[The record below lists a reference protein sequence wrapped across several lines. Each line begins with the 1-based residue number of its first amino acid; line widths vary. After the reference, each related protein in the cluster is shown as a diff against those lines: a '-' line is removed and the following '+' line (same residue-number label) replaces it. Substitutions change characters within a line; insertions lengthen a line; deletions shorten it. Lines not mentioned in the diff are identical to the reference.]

1 MPSPGSGG
9 TQTSLAF
16 GRQIQR
22 VHQHRQY
29 RHQGAVLMRK
39 IRVSGIEMQREA
51 MEFDVLIVGRGPAF
65 LFDRVK
71 KLASRA
77 STTIE
82 ALQLRPP
89 SS

>member
-1 MPSPGSGG
+1 
-9 TQTSLAF
+9 
-16 GRQIQR
+16 
-22 VHQHRQY
+22 
-29 RHQGAVLMRK
+29 MRK

-51 MEFDVLIVGRGPAF
+51 MEFDVLIVGGGPAF